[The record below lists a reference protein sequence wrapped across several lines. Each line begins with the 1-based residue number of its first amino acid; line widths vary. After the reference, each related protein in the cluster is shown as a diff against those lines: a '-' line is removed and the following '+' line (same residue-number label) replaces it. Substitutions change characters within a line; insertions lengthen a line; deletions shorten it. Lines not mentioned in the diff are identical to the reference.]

1 MTIDNTILIEALNYS
16 PSAIYITDW
25 KTDELLYVNNTA
37 QQYLNLNGE
46 KDWQGRK
53 CYEVM
58 FGKEISCAFCN
69 KEEMHQKEFKERIL
83 EDKKTNRSYLLK
95 GRLMEYNGELAH
107 IEYIL
112 DITLQREKELNL
124 KAEREKMQK
133 QYTDELQ
140 FQEELQGN
148 NLIVKLRANLTKN
161 EVELYKAEDLFNIYH
176 TGMDYVEGIEALSST
191 GLTMEQRR
199 NILNMM
205 NRECVQKE
213 YEKGNTNFS
222 IEYQR
227 KAQDGSV
234 VWVNTLVKTYQDVV
248 TGDLMSFMY
257 TYDINQSYLLKLIV
271 DKVAQFE
278 YEFMGIMDIASGQFT
293 SVKYGDF
300 ERKLPATVAGSY
312 EEGSRRFIE
321 TYVAVE
327 SQKEALQMLSMTS
340 IQKHLEE
347 SEVYNCSF
355 SMKAGDKLYRKKWQY
370 AYVDENHTTLLFV
383 RSDITDIFEQQ
394 EKQRENLRDALAQAE
409 VANNAKSN
417 FLSRMSHEIRT
428 PMNAIIGM
436 SAIAAQNV
444 NNPEQVSECISK
456 VGLSARFLLN
466 LINDILDMSRI
477 ESGKMTV
484 KWEKFPFEELLNG
497 INGIIYEQAAKK
509 GLDYDYIVTSFTD
522 TYYIGDAMK
531 IQQVLINL
539 LGNAI
544 KFTPVGGKVQLL
556 IHEKKEANGKTHM
569 VFTVNDTGV
578 GMTEEFQ
585 KIMFDP
591 FEQENNSTMSPYGG
605 TGLGLAI
612 CKNLVAMMGGTISV
626 NSIEGIGSEFTV
638 ELTLERCEEEK
649 TVCKPSVLDNFS
661 QLYTLIV
668 DDDVIICEHTKQV
681 LLSMGMRAEWVDGG
695 KKAVDLVRDKW
706 NRQKAFDVILLDWKM
721 PDMDG
726 IETARQIREIVGPV
740 VTIIIMTAYDWS
752 DLEIDAKAAGVN
764 LLVSKPLFK
773 SSILSAFEKIYEEK
787 EEGQEKN
794 TNPKDIEYDFAGKCV
809 LLVEDHILNIEV
821 ARRLLESK
829 GIIVDIAENGLAA
842 IESFTTA
849 PEGRYDLILM
859 DIRMPMMDGLTAARS
874 IRHLKKKYAGTVP
887 IVAMSANAFDEDV
900 EKSKAAGMN
909 AHLAKPIE
917 PYLLYATLNSFWVK

>member
-355 SMKAGDKLYRKKWQY
+355 SMKAGDKLYRKKM
-370 AYVDENHTTLLFV
+370 A
-383 RSDITDIFEQQ
+383 
-394 EKQRENLRDALAQAE
+394 
-409 VANNAKSN
+409 
-417 FLSRMSHEIRT
+417 IR
-428 PMNAIIGM
+428 
-436 SAIAAQNV
+436 
-444 NNPEQVSECISK
+444 
-456 VGLSARFLLN
+456 
-466 LINDILDMSRI
+466 
-477 ESGKMTV
+477 
-484 KWEKFPFEELLNG
+484 
-497 INGIIYEQAAKK
+497 
-509 GLDYDYIVTSFTD
+509 
-522 TYYIGDAMK
+522 
-531 IQQVLINL
+531 
-539 LGNAI
+539 
-544 KFTPVGGKVQLL
+544 
-556 IHEKKEANGKTHM
+556 
-569 VFTVNDTGV
+569 
-578 GMTEEFQ
+578 
-585 KIMFDP
+585 
-591 FEQENNSTMSPYGG
+591 
-605 TGLGLAI
+605 I
-612 CKNLVAMMGGTISV
+612 C
-626 NSIEGIGSEFTV
+626 
-638 ELTLERCEEEK
+638 R
-649 TVCKPSVLDNFS
+649 
-661 QLYTLIV
+661 
-668 DDDVIICEHTKQV
+668 
-681 LLSMGMRAEWVDGG
+681 
-695 KKAVDLVRDKW
+695 
-706 NRQKAFDVILLDWKM
+706 
-721 PDMDG
+721 
-726 IETARQIREIVGPV
+726 
-740 VTIIIMTAYDWS
+740 
-752 DLEIDAKAAGVN
+752 
-764 LLVSKPLFK
+764 
-773 SSILSAFEKIYEEK
+773 
-787 EEGQEKN
+787 
-794 TNPKDIEYDFAGKCV
+794 
-809 LLVEDHILNIEV
+809 
-821 ARRLLESK
+821 
-829 GIIVDIAENGLAA
+829 
-842 IESFTTA
+842 
-849 PEGRYDLILM
+849 
-859 DIRMPMMDGLTAARS
+859 
-874 IRHLKKKYAGTVP
+874 
-887 IVAMSANAFDEDV
+887 
-900 EKSKAAGMN
+900 
-909 AHLAKPIE
+909 
-917 PYLLYATLNSFWVK
+917 

>member
-726 IETARQIREIVGPV
+726 IETARQIREIVGPE

-794 TNPKDIEYDFAGKCV
+794 TNPKDIEYNFAGKCV

>member
-1 MTIDNTILIEALNYS
+1 
-16 PSAIYITDW
+16 
-25 KTDELLYVNNTA
+25 
-37 QQYLNLNGE
+37 
-46 KDWQGRK
+46 
-53 CYEVM
+53 M

-726 IETARQIREIVGPV
+726 IETARQIREIVGPE

>member
-726 IETARQIREIVGPV
+726 IETARQIREIVGPE

>member
-1 MTIDNTILIEALNYS
+1 
-16 PSAIYITDW
+16 
-25 KTDELLYVNNTA
+25 
-37 QQYLNLNGE
+37 
-46 KDWQGRK
+46 
-53 CYEVM
+53 
-58 FGKEISCAFCN
+58 
-69 KEEMHQKEFKERIL
+69 
-83 EDKKTNRSYLLK
+83 
-95 GRLMEYNGELAH
+95 
-107 IEYIL
+107 
-112 DITLQREKELNL
+112 
-124 KAEREKMQK
+124 
-133 QYTDELQ
+133 
-140 FQEELQGN
+140 
-148 NLIVKLRANLTKN
+148 
-161 EVELYKAEDLFNIYH
+161 
-176 TGMDYVEGIEALSST
+176 
-191 GLTMEQRR
+191 
-199 NILNMM
+199 
-205 NRECVQKE
+205 
-213 YEKGNTNFS
+213 
-222 IEYQR
+222 
-227 KAQDGSV
+227 
-234 VWVNTLVKTYQDVV
+234 
-248 TGDLMSFMY
+248 
-257 TYDINQSYLLKLIV
+257 
-271 DKVAQFE
+271 
-278 YEFMGIMDIASGQFT
+278 
-293 SVKYGDF
+293 
-300 ERKLPATVAGSY
+300 
-312 EEGSRRFIE
+312 
-321 TYVAVE
+321 
-327 SQKEALQMLSMTS
+327 
-340 IQKHLEE
+340 
-347 SEVYNCSF
+347 
-355 SMKAGDKLYRKKWQY
+355 
-370 AYVDENHTTLLFV
+370 
-383 RSDITDIFEQQ
+383 DIFEQQ

-726 IETARQIREIVGPV
+726 IETARQIREIVGPE